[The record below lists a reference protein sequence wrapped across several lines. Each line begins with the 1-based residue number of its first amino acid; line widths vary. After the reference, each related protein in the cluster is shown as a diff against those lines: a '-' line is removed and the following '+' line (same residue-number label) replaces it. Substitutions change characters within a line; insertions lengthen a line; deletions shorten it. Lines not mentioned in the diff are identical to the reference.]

1 MQTVADFIFL
11 HSKTTVDGDCNHE
24 IKRCLLFG
32 RKAMTNLDGT
42 LEGRDTIWH
51 VRPSG
56 LGIKPM
62 SAALE
67 GGFFTHELPGKPGTA
82 HILTGVLR

>member
-1 MQTVADFIFL
+1 MGPRAQAQQLWLTGLVA
-11 HSKTTVDGDCNHE
+11 
-24 IKRCLLFG
+24 
-32 RKAMTNLDGT
+32 M
-42 LEGRDTIWH
+42 WH

-67 GGFFTHELPGKPGTA
+67 GGFFTPELPGKPGTA
-82 HILTGVLR
+82 SILTGDEWRLV

>member
-42 LEGRDTIWH
+42 LEGRDTIWLTKFCI
-51 VRPSG
+51 VKAKSWT
-56 LGIKPM
+56 IKK
-62 SAALE
+62 AE
-67 GGFFTHELPGKPGTA
+67 C
-82 HILTGVLR
+82 